1 YIVPFWRRDVKTAE
15 KVLLQALT
23 RFFTKHPETGLKF
36 KMQCATIYF
45 NNYGVSPAVLRK
57 SER

>member
-1 YIVPFWRRDVKTAE
+1 MAE

-23 RFFTKHPETGLKF
+23 RFFTKHPETGLQF
-36 KMQCATIYF
+36 KMQCATIYY